1 METTILVL
9 CGNDRC
15 VAPASATVLR
25 SALQAHGEWQ
35 VQVLS
40 AGIRADVGRGWCRE
54 MSEYLTKDQEFSIRP
69 HHAQQVTAELV
80 RKADLVL
87 VSERKYRGAARL
99 LDAGSAPHTFTMV
112 EAAALARAVLSVPSA
127 GTVPPTTAGPDP
139 APRETPSRLG
149 TRDRLVWLTAE
160 MDAMRG
166 LAPLPD
172 EPHGWRRRLR
182 GREEVVGIDI
192 LDPDDGRGSHRRVV
206 PALREALDSFAS
218 SLAEAAPRPVP
229 APRPV
234 SV

>member
-15 VAPASATVLR
+15 LAPASATVLR

-40 AGIRADVGRGWCRE
+40 AGIRAEVGRGWCQE
-54 MSEYLTKDQEFSIRP
+54 MGEHLTRDQEFSIRP
-69 HHAQQVTAELV
+69 HQAQQVTAELV
-80 RKADLVL
+80 RTADLIL
-87 VSERKYRGAARL
+87 VSERRYRGAARL
-99 LDAGSAPHTFTMV
+99 LDAASAPHTFTLV
-112 EAAALARAVLSVPSA
+112 EAASLAGAVLSAASA
-127 GTVPPTTAGPDP
+127 ASSHTAPGPALPGPGTAPQQATA
-139 APRETPSRLG
+139 SRLG

-166 LAPLPD
+166 LAPLPE
-172 EPHGWRRRLR
+172 EPHGWRRRFT
-182 GREEVVGIDI
+182 GREVVGIDI
-192 LDPDDGRGSHRRVV
+192 LDPDDGRGSHRRAL
-206 PALREALDSFAS
+206 PALRAALDSFAS
-218 SLAEAAPRPVP
+218 SLADA